1 MVVYP
6 KALPQKSKVGPK
18 YKWFKTSYLQ
28 LFFWKYYFECTIS
41 FIFVRTFQWTSSKFF
56 YSKFFSRKS
65 QREQRLAK
73 KKSLILQY
81 SFAQKISLILRTSTH
96 FTLKIICS
104 RKNVKNLSH
113 FTDFPANMFG
123 VCLMLQKTFA
133 LHHSLMPKKC
143 SLEALLKHISVYFCV
158 SPEENV
164 CFKEKVEKVR
174 FYLVI

>member
-1 MVVYP
+1 MVQNLIFAILFSKLLFRAQKVFYIRP
-6 KALPQKSKVGPK
+6 HVPVDIIRVIFIPDFLAGSLKANKD
-18 YKWFKTSYLQ
+18 
-28 LFFWKYYFECTIS
+28 
-41 FIFVRTFQWTSSKFF
+41 
-56 YSKFFSRKS
+56 
-65 QREQRLAK
+65 QR

-81 SFAQKISLILRTSTH
+81 SFAQKTSLILRTSTH

-174 FYLVI
+174 FYLVIQGVGETEQFPQFS

>member
-28 LFFWKYYFECTIS
+28 LFFWKYYFGPTIS

-96 FTLKIICS
+96 LTLKIICS
-104 RKNVKNLSH
+104 RNAAKKFSD
-113 FTDFPANMFG
+113 FTNFQQTCF
-123 VCLMLQKTFA
+123 CLVSEKYLFSTISWRPRTAFLKQIE
-133 LHHSLMPKKC
+133 SKC
-143 SLEALLKHISVYFCV
+143 LYYFYIS
-158 SPEENV
+158 P
-164 CFKEKVEKVR
+164 
-174 FYLVI
+174 